1 MILNLKLLFIFQG
14 YFVLNEC
21 LFSSIMH
28 SNLSLDLRVP
38 KKSMSPLKKP
48 KNLTGERL
56 SDKEI
61 IKKKFS
67 VMNNNIRYFEE
78 KQVIFNLPY

>member
-1 MILNLKLLFIFQG
+1 
-14 YFVLNEC
+14 
-21 LFSSIMH
+21 MH
-28 SNLSLDLRVP
+28 SNSSLDPQIL

-61 IKKKFS
+61 IKKKFP

-78 KQVIFNLPY
+78 KQVISNLPYRYAKEKYKL